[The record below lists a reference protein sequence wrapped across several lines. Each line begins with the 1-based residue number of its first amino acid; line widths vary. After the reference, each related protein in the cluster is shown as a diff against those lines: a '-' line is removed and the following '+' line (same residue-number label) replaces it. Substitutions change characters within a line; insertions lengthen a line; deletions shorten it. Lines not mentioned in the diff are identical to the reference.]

1 MKSKLTLVL
10 ALAIGCASPVTLAE
24 DSHATS
30 VGTASPLFAQMDA
43 LQQDINTLQKQAEL
57 NRFEESIIDRKN
69 NALRQSLAE
78 QLQHKNQVD
87 ENKQLVTQQIH
98 LLQTLLAAN
107 DQDLKRLSDAS
118 KIASDTEKD
127 AVQFAMQKRITAMD
141 EYYADLSTTL
151 SWAAELGVDIS
162 KAETQLEQDLQ
173 KRADFLY
180 NSVLFL
186 DSQLSDINDRL
197 AYVPEDGKAGL
208 QEDGIRISGQIN
220 LLILSLESSITLLE
234 NYGVDTTEYKQ
245 LLFTVTGDIST
256 DVLDFSV
263 IVGLMKEWLGAFK
276 DWAMEHTPSLI
287 VKIFVFGVI
296 LWLSRSFAKIV
307 GKAVRKSVS
316 HSTMKFSVLMQDFFV
331 SMAQKGVT
339 ALGLLIA
346 LSQLGIEL
354 GPLLT
359 GFGVAGVIIGFA
371 LQDTLS
377 NFASGMMILI
387 YRPFDVGD
395 LVKVAG
401 ISGTVS
407 HMSLVS
413 TTIRTVDNQRLV
425 IPNNKIWGDTI
436 NNITAEKTRRVDMTF
451 GIGYGDDID
460 QAKQVFSDILQQ
472 HPKVLKSPEPMIYV
486 HTLNESSVDFIV
498 RPWVRTEDY
507 WDVYWEV
514 TEEVKKQLDRNGI
527 SIPFPQRDVHVYQ
540 HDLAQ
545 NTTLDLVT
553 QVASK

>member
-1 MKSKLTLVL
+1 MKSKITLVL
-10 ALAIGCASPVTLAE
+10 ALAIGCASPVTLAAN
-24 DSHATS
+24 SQGTS
-30 VGTASPLFAQMDA
+30 ITNSNPLFQQMEA

-69 NALRQSLAE
+69 DALRQSLAE
-78 QLQHKNQVD
+78 QLKHTNQVD

-98 LLQTLLAAN
+98 LLQSLLSAN
-107 DQDLKRLSDAS
+107 NQDLKRLSDTS
-118 KIASDTEKD
+118 KVASDTEKD

-151 SWAAELGVDIS
+151 SWAAELGIDIS
-162 KAETQLEQDLQ
+162 KAENQLEQDLQ

-197 AYVPEDGKAGL
+197 AYVPEEGKAAL
-208 QEDGIRISGQIN
+208 QEDGIRITGQIN
-220 LLILSLESSITLLE
+220 LLILSLESSIALLE

-263 IVGLMKEWLGAFK
+263 IIGLMKEWLGAFK

-540 HDLAQ
+540 HDLSQ

-553 QVASK
+553 QVANK

>member
-1 MKSKLTLVL
+1 MRNS
-10 ALAIGCASPVTLAE
+10 C
-24 DSHATS
+24 
-30 VGTASPLFAQMDA
+30 
-43 LQQDINTLQKQAEL
+43 
-57 NRFEESIIDRKN
+57 N
-69 NALRQSLAE
+69 N
-78 QLQHKNQVD
+78 KNQVD

-127 AVQFAMQKRITAMD
+127 TVQFAMQKRITAMD

-486 HTLNESSVDFIV
+486 HTLNESSVDFYCSTVGTNRRLLGCILGSD
-498 RPWVRTEDY
+498 RRGEETTGPQ
-507 WDVYWEV
+507 WDQYSFP
-514 TEEVKKQLDRNGI
+514 TKRRSRI
-527 SIPFPQRDVHVYQ
+527 S
-540 HDLAQ
+540 
-545 NTTLDLVT
+545 T
-553 QVASK
+553 

>member
-10 ALAIGCASPVTLAE
+10 ALAIGTALPITTLAS
-24 DSHATS
+24 DSVSSTDNPLLTQSETLILDVERLSAT
-30 VGTASPLFAQMDA
+30 
-43 LQQDINTLQKQAEL
+43 AEL

-69 NALRQSLAE
+69 DALRQSLSERLTSNKDAE
-78 QLQHKNQVD
+78 I
-87 ENKQLVTQQIH
+87 NKQIVASQLRLMQD
-98 LLQTLLAAN
+98 LLAAN
-107 DQDLKRLSDAS
+107 EQDLKRLSKES
-118 KIASDTEKD
+118 KQASDAAKD
-127 AVQFAMQKRITAMD
+127 EVQFAMQKRITTMD

-151 SWAAELGVDIS
+151 TWASDLGIDTT
-162 KAETQLEQDLQ
+162 KARTILERDL
-173 KRADFLY
+173 KERADFLY
-180 NSVLFL
+180 NSVLYL
-186 DSQLSDINDRL
+186 DSQLNDVNDRL
-197 AYVPEDGKAGL
+197 AYLPEEEKAAL
-208 QEDGIRISGQIN
+208 QEDAIRITGQIN

-234 NYGVDTTEYKQ
+234 QYGVDTTDYKQ
-245 LLFTVTGDIST
+245 LLFTITGDIST
-256 DVLDFSV
+256 DVLDVSV
-263 IVGLMKEWLGAFK
+263 MMGLLTEWLGAFK

-287 VKIFVFGVI
+287 VKIFVFGII

-460 QAKQVFSDILQQ
+460 KAKQVFADILAA

-498 RPWVRTEDY
+498 RPWVKTEDY

-540 HDLAQ
+540 HAAATEVDLLTVAQ
-545 NTTLDLVT
+545 
-553 QVASK
+553 AGAK

>member
-24 DSHATS
+24 DRHATS

-69 NALRQSLAE
+69 DALRQSLAE

>member
-10 ALAIGCASPVTLAE
+10 ALAIGYASPVTLAE
-24 DSHATS
+24 DNHATS
-30 VGTASPLFAQMDA
+30 VDTASPLFEQMDA

-69 NALRQSLAE
+69 DALRQSLAE
-78 QLQHKNQVD
+78 QLQHTNQVD
-87 ENKQLVTQQIH
+87 ENKQLITQQIH

-118 KIASDTEKD
+118 KAASDTEKD

-197 AYVPEDGKAGL
+197 AYVPEDGKAAL

-245 LLFTVTGDIST
+245 LLFTVTGNIST

>member
-1 MKSKLTLVL
+1 MKSKFLLLLTLAVGSAVSTLVVAGQTIIDQQSALQTDIEKL
-10 ALAIGCASPVTLAE
+10 A
-24 DSHATS
+24 SHA
-30 VGTASPLFAQMDA
+30 
-43 LQQDINTLQKQAEL
+43 IL
-57 NRFEESIIDRKN
+57 NRFEESIIHRKN
-69 NALRQSLAE
+69 SAIRHNIAESLTDDVA
-78 QLQHKNQVD
+78 D
-87 ENKQLVTQQIH
+87 ERIQQIVTNQ
-98 LLQTLLAAN
+98 LFFMQTLLGAN
-107 DQDLKRLSDAS
+107 EQELKRLSVLS
-118 KIASDTEKD
+118 KKGNTTKRDEI
-127 AVQFAMQKRITAMD
+127 QFAIQKRIKTMD
-141 EYYADLSTTL
+141 EYYAELSQTI
-151 SWAAELGVDIS
+151 SWGKKLGLDTQ
-162 KAETQLEQDLQ
+162 KAEASLEKDLAS
-173 KRADFLY
+173 RAEFLY

-186 DSQLSDINDRL
+186 DSQLEDTRERL
-197 AYVPEDGKAGL
+197 TYTSEGDKAAL
-208 QEDGIRISGQIN
+208 EEQAIRTSAQIN
-220 LLILSLESSITLLE
+220 LFILSLESSISLLE

-256 DVLDFSV
+256 DVLDLSV
-263 IVGLMKEWLGAFK
+263 LMGLVSEWVTAFK
-276 DWAMEHTPSLI
+276 NWAMEHTPSFI
-287 VKIFVFGVI
+287 VKVFVFVVI

-316 HSTMKFSVLMQDFFV
+316 HSTMKFSILMQDFFV
-331 SMAQKGVT
+331 SIAQKGVT

-395 LVKVAG
+395 LVNVAG
-401 ISGTVS
+401 TSGTVN

-451 GIGYGDDID
+451 GIGYNDDID
-460 QAKQVFSDILQQ
+460 QAKAIFNEILSQ
-472 HPKVLKSPEPMIYV
+472 HPKVLTSPAPMIYV

-498 RPWVRTEDY
+498 RPWVNTEDY

-514 TEEVKKQLDRNGI
+514 TESVKKSLDSNGI
-527 SIPFPQRDVHVYQ
+527 SIPFPQRDVHIYQ
-540 HDLAQ
+540 HNAEHSTELSSKMKLDAVNKQLA
-545 NTTLDLVT
+545 
-553 QVASK
+553 